1 MGKQASN
8 TVRLWIDEFAL
19 AGFINAFSL
28 DLEQQR
34 AVVTTLSDTGPA
46 RVVGNYDHSIDW
58 SGFFDGDDGSFD
70 ENVFVDL
77 KTDENHFAS
86 VAFTNSEGALSY
98 QDVLRLTSQP
108 RGGQVGGAVTL
119 NLQAEGSG
127 TRTRGVVLA
136 NATVTGAGQRTGRNM
151 GATASDTLF
160 AVHFHLVTFNGTNIT
175 LKVQESQNDGSP
187 DTYTDVSGLTSGAL
201 TAAGVVRATTTAAT
215 ESWKRVDISGTF
227 TSAVIVVTAGS

>member
-1 MGKQASN
+1 MAKQASS

-28 DLEQQR
+28 DMEQER
-34 AVVTTLSDTGPA
+34 AVVTCLSDDGPR

-58 SGFFDGDDGSFD
+58 SGFFDGDTGSFD
-70 ENVFVDL
+70 NNVFVDL

-86 VAFTNSEGALSY
+86 VAFTNSEGAVSY

-108 RGGQVGGAVTL
+108 RGGQAGSAVTL
-119 NLQAEGSG
+119 NIQAEGSG
-127 TRTRGVVLA
+127 ARTRGVVLA

-151 GATASDTLF
+151 GATVSGTVF
-160 AVHFHLVTFNGTNIT
+160 AVHFHLVTFTGTNIT
-175 LKVQESQNDGSP
+175 LKVQESTDDGAV
-187 DTYTDVSGLTSGAL
+187 DTYADVSGLTSGAL
-201 TAAGVVRATTTAAT
+201 TAAGVVRATTTAAS
-215 ESWKRVDISGTF
+215 EAWKRIDVSGTF